1 MSKVAAGGGSI
12 GRSSALLA
20 SGTLVSRVL
29 GFVSAIVLA
38 QTIGVKGTAGADTFT
53 LANQLPNNIYAI
65 IAGGLLSAVFVPA
78 IVRAGLHDDGG
89 QRFINRLVTLGLVV
103 FIGAG
108 IIATVAAPL
117 LVRLYATSSDGSSG
131 GFTEAD
137 LALATLFAYWCLP
150 QVFFYA
156 LYSLLG
162 EVLNA
167 RHQFGPFTWAPV
179 INNVVAIA
187 GLVLFTVLFGGD
199 ASKASVAD
207 WTAGMVALIAGS
219 ATLGVAAQAFFL
231 CFFWRRAGL
240 GFRPD
245 FHWRGVGLGAAGK
258 AAAWTFG
265 MILVTQIAGIVQ
277 SQVAT
282 QAGGSGSDNASI
294 AILRYTWLI
303 FMLPHSIAAVSI
315 ATAYFTRM
323 STHARDGEIAEV
335 RADLSQS
342 LRSIGLILVFSTI
355 GLIVLAF
362 PFSAVFAE
370 NGFTDVAAMAPVLIA
385 FLVGLVPFSMLHVVR
400 RTFYAL
406 EDTRTPFFITV
417 FQASLFIVLALL
429 VGLLPLDR
437 IAMGIGAVTTIAG
450 VAQTTLAVVL
460 LRRKLGRL
468 DLGLILRRHVQFL
481 VAALGAG
488 VVGLVIVFALGAFH
502 EGGFAVTTI
511 PGAGVTMVVAGIV
524 MVAIY
529 AAVLRIMRNPE
540 FIGFTDPILRRVRRV
555 LGRAS

>member
-1 MSKVAAGGGSI
+1 MTDTATSGGSI

-29 GFVSAIVLA
+29 GFASAIVLA
-38 QTIGVKGTAGADTFT
+38 QTLGVKGTAGADTFT

-179 INNVVAIA
+179 VNNIVAIA

-199 ASKASVAD
+199 ASKASVSD

-231 CFFWRRAGL
+231 CFFWRKAGL
-240 GFRPD
+240 SYRPD

-323 STHARDGEIAEV
+323 STHARDGQVGEV
-335 RADLSQS
+335 RNDLSQS
-342 LRSIGLILVFSTI
+342 LRSIGLILVFSAV

-362 PFSAVFAE
+362 PFSAIFAE
-370 NGFTDVAAMAPVLIA
+370 NGFEDVAAMAPVLIA
-385 FLVGLVPFSMLHVVR
+385 FLLGLVPFSVLHVLR

-429 VGLLPLDR
+429 VGLLPLQY
-437 IAMGIGAVTTIAG
+437 IAIGIGLVTTIAG
-450 VAQTTLAVVL
+450 VAQTTLAIVL
-460 LRRKLGRL
+460 LRRKLGTL
-468 DLGLILRRHVQFL
+468 DGRLILRRHTQFFIASL
-481 VAALGAG
+481 AAGI
-488 VVGLVIVFALGAFH
+488 VGLVVVFLLGAFH
-502 EGGFAVTTI
+502 AGGFAVSTI
-511 PGAGVTMVVAGIV
+511 VGAVVTMVLAGLV
-524 MVAIY
+524 MVVVY
-529 AAVLRIMRNPE
+529 AAILRIMHNPE
-540 FIGFTDPILRRVRRV
+540 FIGFTGPIVRRARRM
-555 LGRAS
+555 LGRSA